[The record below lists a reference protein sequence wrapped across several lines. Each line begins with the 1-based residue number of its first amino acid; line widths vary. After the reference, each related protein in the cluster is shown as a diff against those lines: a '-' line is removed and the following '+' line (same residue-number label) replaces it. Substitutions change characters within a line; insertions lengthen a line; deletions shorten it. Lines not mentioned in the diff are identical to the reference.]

1 MIARFNILLAV
12 ALFFSCLWLVRS
24 SYESRRLF
32 VELEKAQTHSHELQ
46 IEYERLEVDKRAQA
60 TPLRVEKLAR
70 EKLRMF
76 NNTPGVTH
84 YVSTA
89 SSGAVGEAAPG
100 AATASAASPD
110 AASATGADKAVS
122 QGGRP

>member
-1 MIARFNILLAV
+1 MMARLNILLAV

-32 VELEKAQTHSHELQ
+32 VELEKAQSESHELQ
-46 IEYERLEVDKRAQA
+46 IEFERLEVDKRAQA

-89 SSGAVGEAAPG
+89 ASGAMA
-100 AATASAASPD
+100 ASAAEAGDHAGGSP
-110 AASATGADKAVS
+110 
-122 QGGRP
+122 